1 MSECGYVSEN
11 ELNEFIDSHSVNL
24 NYYTYDF
31 FTRRAG
37 EASTPALGDG
47 DYMLFLGDI
56 SQPVYEKLAKLLDM
70 YYIDIDTVMT
80 VGGLNMNDRYYYCTI
95 SIPPLSERS
104 INKIM
109 EFFNYTYYTPY
120 L

>member
-11 ELNEFIDSHSVNL
+11 ELNEFIDSHSFNM

-31 FTRRAG
+31 
-37 EASTPALGDG
+37 LDG